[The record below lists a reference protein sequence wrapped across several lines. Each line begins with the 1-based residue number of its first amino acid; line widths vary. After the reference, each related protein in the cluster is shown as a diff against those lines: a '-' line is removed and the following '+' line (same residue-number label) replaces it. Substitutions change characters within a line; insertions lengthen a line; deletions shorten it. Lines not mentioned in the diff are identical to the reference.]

1 MRKMLLSENQTKIIF
16 DKLSIFKSL
25 DEKGEYKDEKAK
37 VTIKKWED
45 DDITSNMFILK
56 IDGDY
61 PFLGVVNGMFER
73 EGFGVNTYAN
83 GDTYFGYFSE
93 DERNKHGIYSYKP
106 KFDNKYQ
113 ISEYYYGLW
122 KDNYKY
128 DNGIYLW
135 LKENK
140 NIKPFSDFENADF
153 SAYIGKIEQD
163 AFTKGTLLIK
173 KSDNYY
179 VYHGNFNKEGK
190 KHGDLCF
197 FYYSKKELLLYGCF
211 DNDIFISG
219 HIATF
224 SDDGNIIKLC
234 KYNQGK
240 IINRQ
245 DINQLEIDI
254 VEKILFNFRNV
265 IMSKDYFGDLY
276 KEFGQV
282 INFRDKNMN
291 NLEILNSDKYIDI
304 MTACVGYNKITIFND
319 IERYVEND
327 NEFP

>member
-1 MRKMLLSENQTKIIF
+1 MRKMMLSENQTKIIF

-93 DERNKHGIYSYKP
+93 DERNKHGIYLYKP
-106 KFDNKYQ
+106 KFDNKYK

-140 NIKPFSDFENADF
+140 NIKPFSDFENSNFTAF
-153 SAYIGKIEQD
+153 IGNIEQD
-163 AFTKGTLLIK
+163 NFTKGTLLIK
-173 KSDNYY
+173 NANNYY
-179 VYHGNFNKEGK
+179 VYHGSFNKNGK
-190 KHGDLCF
+190 KEGDLCF
-197 FYYSKKELLLYGCF
+197 FYSAKKELLLYGTF
-211 DNDIFISG
+211 ENDNFISG
-219 HIATF
+219 HMATF
-224 SDDGNIIKLC
+224 SNDGNILKLL
-234 KYNQGK
+234 KYVKGRFVDK
-240 IINRQ
+240 K
-245 DINQLEIDI
+245 DINQLEMEI

-265 IMSKDYFGDLY
+265 IMAKDYFGDLY
-276 KEFGQV
+276 KEFGHV
-282 INFRDKNMN
+282 IDFRDKNMN

-304 MTACVGYNKITIFND
+304 MNAAIGYNKITIFND
-319 IERYVEND
+319 IERYVES
-327 NEFP
+327 

>member
-1 MRKMLLSENQTKIIF
+1 MNRMQIQQKQSKIIF

-25 DEKGEYKDEKAK
+25 DRKGEYKDEKTK
-37 VTIKKWED
+37 STIKKWED

-56 IDGDY
+56 IDGEY
-61 PFLGVVNGMFER
+61 PFLGVVNGIFER
-73 EGFGVNTYAN
+73 EGFGVNTYPN
-83 GDTYFGYFSE
+83 GDKYFGYFSE

-106 KFDNKYQ
+106 KYENNFI

-122 KDNYKY
+122 KDNYK
-128 DNGIYLW
+128 NEHGIYLW

-153 SAYIGKIEQD
+153 SAYIGNIEQD
-163 AFTKGTLLIK
+163 AFKKGTLLIK
-173 KSDNYY
+173 NGDNYF
-179 VYHGNFNKEGK
+179 VYHGNFNNEGK

-197 FYYSKKELLLYGCF
+197 YYSSKKELLLYGCF
-211 DNDIFISG
+211 ENDVFISG

-224 SDDGNIIKLC
+224 NEEGNIIKFC
-234 KYNQGK
+234 KYNQGQ
-240 IINRQ
+240 IIDKN
-245 DINQLEIDI
+245 DINQFEIDI
-254 VEKILFNFRNV
+254 VEKLLFNFRNV

-304 MTACVGYNKITIFND
+304 MNSAIGYNKITIFND
-319 IERYVEND
+319 IIKYVESEND
-327 NEFP
+327 NA